1 MRVAVDAMGGDHAP
15 HEIVQGAAAGLRF
28 LDAADELILYG
39 PQERIAAE
47 CETVGL
53 NDPRVKIRHC
63 TQVIEMDDH
72 PVTEALRQKRDS
84 TILRMAV
91 DASSKNK
98 EVDAIITAGNTGAF
112 VAASQLRIGTI
123 NGVQRLGIA
132 VVMPTFH
139 GPVLICDVGAN
150 LTPKPHHLY
159 DYARMCDVYAR
170 RILGKDSPRI
180 AMISIGEEDVKGT
193 SLIKEARAMIKSDQR
208 LHLVGNAEGRD
219 VFGGSADIFI
229 CDGFVGNVILKLT
242 ESVAEGLFKTITRE
256 LAADDPQLASRFEP
270 VVARIWKKHDFAE
283 YGGAPLL
290 GLNSVG
296 IICHGRSDRRAISNA
311 IRVAVE
317 QVRIN
322 LNQQFAEQIAATPEY
337 AS

>member
-15 HEIVQGAAAGLRF
+15 HEIVQGVAAGLRF
-28 LDAADELILYG
+28 LGDADELILYG
-39 PQERIAAE
+39 PQDRVTAE
-47 CETVGL
+47 CAAVGL
-53 NDPRVKIRHC
+53 NDPRIRIRHC

-91 DASSKNK
+91 DASNK
-98 EVDAIITAGNTGAF
+98 EVDAVITAGNTGAF
-112 VAASQLRIGTI
+112 VAACQLKIGVI
-123 NGVQRLGIA
+123 KGVSRLGIA

-150 LTPKPHHLY
+150 PTPKPHHLY
-159 DYARMCDVYAR
+159 EYARMCDVYAR
-170 RILGKDSPRI
+170 CILGTSAPRI
-180 AMISIGEEDVKGT
+180 ALISIGEEDVKGT
-193 SLIKEARAMIKSDQR
+193 TLIKESRALIKQDQR

-219 VFGGSADIFI
+219 VFSGSADIFI

-256 LAADDPQLASRFEP
+256 LATDDAQLAVRFEP
-270 VVARIWKKHDFAE
+270 IVARIWKKHDFAE

-317 QVRIN
+317 QLRIN
-322 LNQQFAEQIAATPEY
+322 LNQQFSEQIAATPEY